1 MKVEK
6 VDKKSQKKQERQES
20 PKRQKGQEIN
30 VKKELYNGNTDY
42 KTGNKT
48 RNKTSN
54 KTGNKTKPAYSMFRN
69 YCFVYSHMWQQDK
82 RILFYAAAEVVFRVL
97 MPLGAV
103 VAPAAVIRL
112 LEGGVGLSRY
122 ILVIA
127 IIFFGYSLITAA
139 STFLVR
145 RNTYQYID
153 FRAFWLTR
161 LLLRK
166 CLHMDYH
173 LFEEERTREELE
185 KAENSVRINTDGV
198 EGFLHSNVKLL
209 TNLLGLVT
217 YSAIIS
223 FASPLI
229 VILLF
234 LIALI
239 QLGVFRYAKR
249 YEHGRKDELAK
260 IMVTQQYL
268 QEESVDVKAGKD
280 IRLYQL
286 NKLIERVYKSSN
298 LSLKKI
304 KLKIRGVYYINDVVG
319 IVLRF
324 FRDGVCYGYLIYLLM
339 QGLDVSY
346 FVLYLGIISGLSD
359 WIMKITENMSEVS
372 RLSLMIC
379 DLRAFLDRPDE
390 FCHDTGNEVKQEK
403 ALELEFDH
411 VSYAYKGSKEYVLK
425 DISFHLK
432 KGDRF
437 ALVGMN
443 GAGKTTLV
451 KLMCGFYRPTK
462 GRILV
467 NGMDIREMNI
477 ESYFRQIAVIFQ
489 DTITLSYTIGENICG
504 TTKEQADQVRL
515 DEILRSSGLKD
526 RIDRLEKGLDT
537 YLNKD
542 IDENGIQLSG
552 GEQQK
557 LMLAKALYKN
567 AKLLLLDE
575 PTAALDAI
583 AETEIYEQY
592 QKLLDGKSAVFIS
605 HRLASTRFCNHIL
618 FLEDGRI
625 TEEGTHETL
634 MAKGG
639 RYAQMFE
646 VQSQYY
652 REENTYGIQES
663 MA

>member
-1 MKVEK
+1 MKREK
-6 VDKKSQKKQERQES
+6 VDKKRQNNQDNQDNNKK
-20 PKRQKGQEIN
+20 KLD
-30 VKKELYNGNTDY
+30 KE
-42 KTGNKT
+42 
-48 RNKTSN
+48 KTSN
-54 KTGNKTKPAYSMFRN
+54 KSKPAYSAFRN
-69 YCFVYSHMWQQDK
+69 CCFVYSRMWQQDK
-82 RILFYAAAEVVFRVL
+82 SMLFYGAAEVAFNVL

-103 VAPAAVIRL
+103 IAPAAVIHL
-112 LEGGVGLSRY
+112 LEGGVELSRY

-127 IIFFGYSLITAA
+127 VVFFGYSMITAV

-161 LLLRK
+161 LLLSK
-166 CLHMDYH
+166 CLNMDYH
-173 LFEEERTREELE
+173 LYEDKKTREDLE
-185 KAENSVRINTDGV
+185 KAENCVRMNTDGV
-198 EGFLHSNVKLL
+198 ERFLHCNVKLL
-209 TNLLGLVT
+209 SNLLGLVT

-239 QLGVFRYAKR
+239 QLGVFQYAKR

-286 NKLIERVYKSSN
+286 NKLIEGIYKSSN
-298 LSLKKI
+298 LTLKKI
-304 KLKIRGVYYINDVVG
+304 KLKIRGVYYISDVVG

-324 FRDGVCYGYLIYLLM
+324 LRDGVCYGYLIYLLM
-339 QGLDVSY
+339 HGLDVSY

-379 DLRAFLDRPDE
+379 DLRAFLDREDE
-390 FCHDTGNEVKQEK
+390 FFHNSGKEVKEEESI
-403 ALELEFDH
+403 ELEFDH
-411 VSYAYKGSKEYVLK
+411 VSYAYQGSKEYVLK
-425 DISFHLK
+425 DISFRLK

-437 ALVGMN
+437 ALVGIN

-467 NGMDIREMNI
+467 NGIDIREMNI

-489 DTITLSYTIGENICG
+489 DTITLSFTIGENICG
-504 TTKEQADQVRL
+504 TTIEQADQIRL
-515 DEILRSSGLKD
+515 DETLWSSGLKD

-542 IDENGIQLSG
+542 IDENGVQLSG

-592 QKLLDGKSAVFIS
+592 QKLLDGRSAVFIS

-625 TEEGTHETL
+625 AEEGTHEIL
-634 MAKGG
+634 MARGG
-639 RYAQMFE
+639 SYAQMFE

-652 REENTYGIQES
+652 REENAYGIQES